1 MRTQDWLA
9 NLSGIV
15 MAASL
20 TWNAIAILRRK
31 VQPAIVSWAIWGS
44 LDFILAAS
52 MYAKG
57 VLNPQMAV
65 AAIGAGIV
73 FLLAIP
79 FGKPG
84 WGSVDKWC
92 LAGGVAAIALWAITG
107 NPTLANILSLTAI
120 AIGCLPTYASIMED
134 PSREDKTFW
143 CLTFAASVLA
153 LLGTTSLDLD
163 ALMQPIVFVVAQ
175 AIALWL
181 LFVPQKARVRS

>member
-1 MRTQDWLA
+1 MSTQVFLA
-9 NLSGIV
+9 NLSGLV

-20 TWNAIAILRRK
+20 TWNAAAILRRK

-44 LDFILAAS
+44 LDIILAAS

-73 FLLAIP
+73 FLLSIP
-79 FGKPG
+79 YGKPG
-84 WGSVDKWC
+84 WNSVDKWC
-92 LAGGVAAIALWAITG
+92 LAGGVAAIGLWAITG

-120 AIGCLPTYASIMED
+120 AIGCVPTYASIIED
-134 PSREDKTFW
+134 QSREDKTFW
-143 CLTFAASVLA
+143 CLTFTASVLA
-153 LLGTTSLDLD
+153 LIGTTSLSVD
-163 ALMQPIVFVVAQ
+163 ALLQPIVFVVAQ

-181 LFVPQKARVRS
+181 LFIPKKVGVRS